1 MEIVPLDD
9 HLDEF
14 KRHYKRKNKPRN
26 RDNNRLRKIP
36 NHLVNAAVPS
46 RRRLSYLCCYVTD
59 LFVNR
64 VKQPRKVIR
73 DSGNKKLF
81 QPLSNGF
88 LYSVY
93 IFLLSGAR
101 RARAPCRFSR

>member
-9 HLDEF
+9 HLDKL
-14 KRHYKRKNKPRN
+14 KRHDKSQYQSGN
-26 RDNNRLRKIP
+26 RDNYRLRKTP
-36 NHLVNAAVPS
+36 NHAVNAAIPS

-101 RARAPCRFSR
+101 RARSM